1 MVDDGFDSGVQEE
14 GVPKVELKVNHE
26 AKLREL
32 LHKIN
37 SLEIKLCSD
46 ATKEFIKLLKG
57 NSGSELLR
65 YYVRSSSRCSELLD
79 AWKLQRGKPGLSY
92 ILKLTFVI
100 LSHPDGRYKPN
111 DKEGLVISRVL
122 DKFARLIIEELLQDV
137 YRELNS
143 KETKSQNAALW
154 LMASIVRRGSGL
166 ASDVA
171 KNFDFKLKGFSK
183 LAEFKKNQNEKKAK
197 QSSRKSFVGFAMSF
211 LEVGKPGLLRWVLQ
225 QKEMYSGVLRGLGND
240 DDDET
245 VIDVLS
251 TLRDKILVEESLVP
265 PGLRSVLF
273 GSGALEQLVNISGKD
288 NGGYAAELAYNILV
302 LVCTDPCNGLMP
314 DLTRHPSPLRGNP
327 KRLLGLMKKLKAT
340 ESIFHRD
347 LISAIVSGRPSFGA
361 AYMEEFPYNIEDYAS
376 PNWFAI
382 VTLAANLVS
391 SVGTGLKFDFLASK
405 PHDLP
410 SSDSEYLQSVL
421 KCLCPRSFSRSVI
434 NKGLLHLD
442 FLVKHGTL
450 RLLFE
455 ALKLLEFLIG
465 AINSQSSFPS
475 SDVVQG
481 WASLKQV
488 IQNEVRTLLPD
499 PQVLLTLLSS
509 LSSQSKTRVSSL
521 KRKPDSGDFLKQ
533 GRDDVKKLKRDHM
546 NNTDSDII
554 VGGVNLSADLT
565 SFKDSER
572 IVGTPSADE
581 FDTGKDIIKVHEI
594 WGSDLCDMSPFAMK
608 DVEIFFQSKL
618 LDALKTYFRV
628 MPTVLEGSFEFL
640 ISLLIDPLALD
651 TNLQHSLLSLL
662 IEYVVWSPTGTP
674 FTAPPLMYKHLQ
686 SFMTLLIFSPISEIK
701 NQACDLAQAA
711 MLSTGAFDR
720 NRHEIGSWFL
730 FIPGYDRRNSS
741 LHIPC
746 VEVLQS
752 LCQVVISFL
761 CDAISTTG
769 NNLFKYWDMV
779 KLRTC
784 NLERLK
790 DISPDFSPLVVC
802 ILQKCLR
809 LLDSESGT
817 FTLPEKSMISLYVG
831 NTLKYILQTQVDA
844 RLLSAVVDSILSERL
859 GEHSSVSDDSGAAF
873 CEWRPLRNLFI
884 FSQGISHPET
894 RVFSIDN
901 KAKPA
906 VSSFGIALD
915 EVKRNLTSGNNGEI
929 ADMTKAFASLIICT
943 TPEEISKNFPAV
955 VTVSETLSGV
965 FTYLMPSVVFLDH
978 TFLTSVSNLWPDIF
992 LPGLEMALSGKN
1004 KGEKDDV
1011 GGVTDCALVA
1021 GEVIRDKFFN
1031 ANEAAAT
1038 FSFFLKQ
1045 TPFHILFPS
1054 LMCTNGPYSSQPMKI
1069 KDLLLAKLSE
1079 WKFDNCFV
1087 SYLRLL
1093 LFWIHQLQSSYKVS
1107 PLAKFQE
1114 LSEICLILLKDL
1126 LGQVLHL
1133 NVDFDCHRT
1142 SRIHLSTQEVQEVAE
1157 TIFCHPAV
1165 ETSLSHPLTCGMG
1178 LAKANLF
1185 DNMDTSINLSRQS
1198 VHKLDHHVLDMLGT
1212 AYEYFLSL
1220 CDGQHF
1226 NNKRE
1231 KGIGKELRKVFNV
1244 PIQRVIEV
1252 VKDRFKV
1259 CICTGNLMPFLQPYY
1274 ALHVLNHFVGP
1285 FELLDLVQW
1294 MFKRVSM
1301 DTYADWKANRTSVI
1315 SFGFC
1320 IAAGAFRNLSSY
1332 LEQPLSKRQ
1341 KYDLLWE
1348 MEGNRNVKN
1357 VEEIYF
1363 QVTKLALHIKTD
1375 YADLCLLEAVKAAH
1389 RQKYVQHNNFHS
1401 CLVLSR
1407 LIINTSVKILSH
1419 CIYETT
1425 KTRAKLLFFLTDVSS
1440 LHLSIFGHLFLS
1452 MVNKGLAHKGKMVDE
1467 LPDFAPSDEDYL
1479 MLLPTALSYLNSY
1492 CIKYGFQYYKH
1503 FRSIPCFYSNILLKS
1518 FVNWKSFVLS
1528 DVFQEQ
1534 YGEFI
1539 PSSTEELLN
1548 LVNDSLLGKAICML
1562 QYHFALDGD
1571 SVKLKKRLKLFNS
1584 IFLHSAEHEELIDCD
1599 FGEIDSYS
1607 LNHSLNFIN
1616 RVIAKISFG
1625 RILLFPNCDQSQ
1637 SLPLEESGVLKDVQM
1652 EMGSTREDVS
1662 RMYFIN
1668 ILVGIW
1674 QLIVKKFPSGSYSG
1688 QKSIDV
1694 LSLYRYLEAFILRS
1708 ILELTNNMH
1717 SYLIQLESIPFLE
1730 QLMKSALRFRFE
1742 DPTTLKML
1750 QDILTLLSE
1759 GKFSRDF
1766 YLQLLL
1772 AHSQFESS
1780 IQLASNSTNSSHLGA
1795 FLRPISGVL
1804 RHLAFPT
1811 TENNASDSSHYLE
1824 TTGLYMR
1831 QLEVIKLLR
1840 TLFPSKP
1847 HELAFDFKKSVGI
1860 NFKSLHLLLL
1870 STYGAKLSKIDME
1883 IYNLMLAIESIDG
1896 LEAENIAGSDHLWG
1910 NAALK
1915 IEKERALEHDPSNMG
1930 ANAEA
1935 VKERHRSQF
1944 RDNLPIDPK
1953 ICASTVLYFPYDR
1966 IATHEAISS
1975 EHFQSSDFTHMLA
1988 NYAQTSTPDDG
1999 NLQRYDPVFILHF
2012 SLYSLSVGHIEPM
2025 EFAGL
2030 GLLAIAFVSMSSP
2043 DDGIRRLAY
2052 SILGIFKKA
2061 LELCKKRKEV
2071 TRIRLLLTSLQNGIE
2086 TPWQRVP
2093 SVVAIFAAEASFI
2106 LLDPSHD
2113 HYATLS
2119 RVLMNSSKLSMKNV
2133 PLFNEFF
2140 WSTSVNFK
2148 AERLWILRLLY
2159 AGLNLDDDVQ
2169 IYTRNSILET
2179 LMSYYFSPLSDN
2191 ESKDLILQILKKS
2204 IKCYKMTRHLVENC
2218 GLFSWLSSVLSI
2230 FSKMNFREE
2239 KKFFIMQLTVVLQ
2252 VVHNIMSSRNT
2263 IEWLQKKALEQLM
2276 ELMSHLCRF
2285 LVNGVVLVKEH
2296 VTLVN
2301 LILEIMIST
2310 LNISHK
2316 RKIYQSQF
2324 NLSIDGLYQICEAT
2338 HTDDD
2343 AARADPE
2350 LGLKAIL
2357 MNTPPAAIFCMSQ
2370 ENLSKFI
2377 GWAISSAL
2385 QADSAKLHQ
2394 NKESRHF
2401 LSAISKDEQSEDS
2414 LVSKLLRWLT
2424 ASVILG
2430 KLKVKSKNLDPK
2442 LGLNLKDLVS
2452 LFDHAETECEEG
2464 REDRIQR
2471 DQFLASTIL
2480 YLQLLVRTNHKVL
2493 PSVVSALSILLENAL
2508 SLADATHKNGFRLL
2522 LESVWLKIRYP
2533 VEANP
2538 AWRWSFY
2545 QPWMDLFLELTDLQK
2560 IGELHACQILL
2571 HIIAHVLGSPRS
2583 EGLQSLLE
2591 EMQRIDAFEWEKS
2604 ILETD
2609 K

>member
-1 MVDDGFDSGVQEE
+1 MVDDGSDNGLHEE
-14 GVPKVELKVNHE
+14 GAPKFELKVNHE

-46 ATKEFIKLLKG
+46 ATKEFIRLLKG
-57 NSGSELLR
+57 NSGSELLK
-65 YYVRSSSRCSELLD
+65 YYVRSSCRCSELLD

-92 ILKLTFVI
+92 ILKLIFVI
-100 LSHPDGRYKPN
+100 LSHPDGRYRPN

-122 DKFARLIIEELLQDV
+122 DKFARLIIEELLEDV
-137 YRELNS
+137 YKELNG
-143 KETKSQNAALW
+143 KETKSQNAALR

-183 LAEFKKNQNEKKAK
+183 LAEFKKKQNEKKAK
-197 QSSRKSFVGFAMSF
+197 RSSRKSFVGFAMSF

-245 VIDVLS
+245 VVYVLS

-273 GSGALEQLVNISGKD
+273 GSGTLEQLVNISGKG

-327 KRLLGLMKKLKAT
+327 KRLLGLMKKLNAT

-347 LISAIVSGRPSFGA
+347 LILAIVSGRPSFGA
-361 AYMEEFPYNIEDYAS
+361 AYMEEFPYNLEDYAS
-376 PNWFAI
+376 PNWFSI
-382 VTLAANLVS
+382 VTLAANLIS
-391 SVGTGLKFDFLASK
+391 SVGNGLKFEFLASR
-405 PHDLP
+405 PHDL
-410 SSDSEYLQSVL
+410 LWQSIL

-434 NKGLLHLD
+434 NKGLLHSD

-455 ALKLLEFLIG
+455 ALKLLDSLIG
-465 AINSQSSFPS
+465 AINSQSSFTS
-475 SDVVQG
+475 KDVVQV
-481 WASLKQV
+481 KQL

-509 LSSQSKTRVSSL
+509 LSSQSKNRVSSL
-521 KRKPDSGDFLKQ
+521 KRKSDSGKQ
-533 GRDDVKKLKRDHM
+533 GRDDVKKLKTDHM
-546 NNTDSDII
+546 NNTYSDII
-554 VGGVNLSADLT
+554 VGGVNLSTDLAP
-565 SFKDSER
+565 FEDSDR
-572 IVGTPSADE
+572 IIGTPSADE
-581 FDTGKDIIKVHEI
+581 FDDGKDIVKILHEI
-594 WGSDLCDMSPFAMK
+594 WGPHLCDMSTFAMK
-608 DVEIFFQSKL
+608 DAEIYFQSKL
-618 LDALKTYFRV
+618 FDALKTYFRV

-640 ISLLIDPLALD
+640 INLLVDPLGLD

-674 FTAPPLMYKHLQ
+674 VSAPPLMYKHLQ
-686 SFMTLLIFSPISEIK
+686 SFMTLLICSPLSEVK
-701 NQACDLAQAA
+701 NKACDLAQAA

-720 NRHEIGSWFL
+720 NLHEIRSWFL
-730 FIPGYDRRNSS
+730 FIPGYGRRNSD
-741 LHIPC
+741 LHIPG

-752 LCQVVISFL
+752 MCQVVISFL
-761 CDAISTTG
+761 CDAISTMG

-784 NLERLK
+784 NLEGLK
-790 DISPDFSPLVVC
+790 DRSPDFSPLVVC

-809 LLDSESGT
+809 LLDSKSET

-844 RLLSAVVDSILSERL
+844 RLLSAVVDSMLSERFC
-859 GEHSSVSDDSGAAF
+859 EHSSVSDVSGAAF
-873 CEWRPLRNLFI
+873 CEWRPLKNLFLL
-884 FSQGISHPET
+884 SQCISHPET
-894 RVFSIDN
+894 SVFSIDN
-901 KAKPA
+901 KAIPA
-906 VSSFGIALD
+906 VRSFGD
-915 EVKRNLTSGNNGEI
+915 KVKRFITSGNNGEI
-929 ADMTKAFASLIICT
+929 AGMTKDFASSIICA

-955 VTVSETLSGV
+955 VTVLKNLFGV
-965 FTYLMPSVVFLDH
+965 STYLMPSVFFLDH
-978 TFLTSVSNLWPDIF
+978 TFLASISNLWPDIF
-992 LPGLEMALSGKN
+992 LLGLEMAVSGKS
-1004 KGEKDDV
+1004 KDKTDDA
-1011 GGVTDCALVA
+1011 GGDTDGAFVA
-1021 GEVIRDKFFN
+1021 GEMICDKGFD

-1045 TPFHILFPS
+1045 TPFHILLPS
-1054 LMCTNGPYSSQPMKI
+1054 LMCSDGPYSTHPVKI
-1069 KDLLLAKLSE
+1069 KDLLLAKLAE
-1079 WKFDNCFV
+1079 WKFNNCFV

-1093 LFWIHQLQSSYKVS
+1093 LFWIHQLQSSYTVS
-1107 PLAKFQE
+1107 PLAKVQE
-1114 LSEICLILLKDL
+1114 LSEVCFILLKDL
-1126 LGQVLHL
+1126 LGQLHL
-1133 NVDFDCHRT
+1133 NGDFDSPRT
-1142 SRIHLSTQEVQEVAE
+1142 TRIHLSTQEVQELAE

-1165 ETSLSHPLTCGMG
+1165 EISLSRPFTCEMGLSNTSLV
-1178 LAKANLF
+1178 
-1185 DNMDTSINLSRQS
+1185 DNMDNLINLSRQS

-1220 CDGQHF
+1220 CDDQHF
-1226 NNKRE
+1226 NTKHE
-1231 KGIGKELRKVFNV
+1231 KGIGKHLRKVFNV
-1244 PIQRVIEV
+1244 PIQRVIEA

-1259 CICTGNLMPFLQPYY
+1259 CICTENMMPLLQPYY
-1274 ALHVLNHFVGP
+1274 ALYVLNHFIGP

-1294 MFKRVSM
+1294 MFNRVSM
-1301 DTYADWKANRTSVI
+1301 DTYADWNANRISAN

-1332 LEQPLSKRQ
+1332 LVQPLSKRQ
-1341 KYDLLWE
+1341 KYNILWE
-1348 MEGNRNVKN
+1348 MEGNRNAKN

-1363 QVTKLALHIKTD
+1363 LVTKFALKVKTD

-1389 RQKYVQHNNFHS
+1389 RQKYVQHDDFHS

-1407 LIINTSVKILSH
+1407 VVINTSVKIISH

-1440 LHLSIFGHLFLS
+1440 LHISIFGHLFFN
-1452 MVNKGLAHKGKMVDE
+1452 MMNKDISHKSKFVEE
-1467 LPDFAPSDEDYL
+1467 LPEFAPSDEHYL

-1492 CIKYGFQYYKH
+1492 CVKYGLQYYKH
-1503 FRSIPCFYSNILLKS
+1503 FRSIPCFYSKFLLKS
-1518 FVNWKSFVLS
+1518 LVNWKSFVRS
-1528 DVFQEQ
+1528 DVFQEE
-1534 YGEFI
+1534 YGEFV

-1548 LVNDSLLGKAICML
+1548 LVNDSLLGKAIRML
-1562 QYHFALDGD
+1562 QYHFALNGD

-1584 IFLHSAEHEELIDCD
+1584 IFLDSFEREELMDCD
-1599 FGEIDSYS
+1599 FAEIDSYS
-1607 LNHSLNFIN
+1607 LGDSLNFII

-1625 RILLFPNCDQSQ
+1625 RMLLFPICNQSQ
-1637 SLPLEESGVLKDVQM
+1637 LLPLEESGVLKDIQM
-1652 EMGSTREDVS
+1652 EMGPTRDES
-1662 RMYFIN
+1662 SKMYFIN

-1674 QLIVKKFPSGSYSG
+1674 QLIVKKFSSVSYSG
-1688 QKSIDV
+1688 QKSTYV
-1694 LSLYRYLEAFILRS
+1694 LPLYGYLEAFILRS
-1708 ILELTNNMH
+1708 ILELTKDMH
-1717 SYLIQLESIPFLE
+1717 ETLIQLESIPFLE
-1730 QLMKSALRFRFE
+1730 QLMKSALRYRFE

-1750 QDILTLLSE
+1750 QDILTLLSDGE
-1759 GKFSRDF
+1759 FSRDF

-1772 AHSQFESS
+1772 SHSQFESS
-1780 IQLASNSTNSSHLGA
+1780 VQSVSLSTNSSQLGA

-1804 RHLAFPT
+1804 RHLVFP
-1811 TENNASDSSHYLE
+1811 TENNASDSSYLNLE
-1824 TTGLYMR
+1824 STVLYMR
-1831 QLEVIKLLR
+1831 KLELIKLLR

-1847 HELAFDFKKSVGI
+1847 HESAFDLEKSVGI
-1860 NFKSLHLLLL
+1860 NFRSLHLMLL
-1870 STYGAKLSKIDME
+1870 SSYGAKLSKIDME

-1910 NAALK
+1910 SAALK
-1915 IEKERALEHDPSNMG
+1915 IEKERALEHDPSNVV
-1930 ANAEA
+1930 ADDEA

-1966 IATHEAISS
+1966 IASNEAITL
-1975 EHFQSSDFTHMLA
+1975 ENFQSSDFTRMLA

-1999 NLQRYDPVFILHF
+1999 NLERYDPVFILHF
-2012 SLYSLSVGHIEPM
+2012 SLYSLSAGHIEPM

-2030 GLLAIAFVSMSSP
+2030 GLLAVAFVSMSSP

-2071 TRIRLLLTSLQNGIE
+2071 TRIRLLLSSLQNGIE

-2113 HYATLS
+2113 HYATIS

-2140 WSTSVNFK
+2140 WSTSVNFR

-2179 LMSYYFSPLSDN
+2179 LMSFYFSPLSDN

-2204 IKCYKMTRHLVENC
+2204 LKCYKMTRHLVENC
-2218 GLFSWLSSVLSI
+2218 GLFSWLSSVVSI
-2230 FSKMNFREE
+2230 FSKMNSREE
-2239 KKFFIMQLTVVLQ
+2239 KNIFMMQLTVVLQ
-2252 VVHNIMSSRNT
+2252 AVYNIMFSRNT

-2285 LVNGVVLVKEH
+2285 LVNGLILLKDH

-2301 LILEIMIST
+2301 LILKIMIST

-2316 RKIYQSQF
+2316 RKIYQPQF
-2324 NLSIDGLYQICEAT
+2324 NLSMDGLYQICEAIR
-2338 HTDDD
+2338 TDDD
-2343 AARADPE
+2343 AITLGDPE

-2357 MNTPPAAIFCMSQ
+2357 MSTPPAAVFCMSL
-2370 ENLSKFI
+2370 EKLSKFI

-2394 NKESRHF
+2394 NKEPQHI
-2401 LSAISKDEQSEDS
+2401 LSAISKDEQSEES

-2424 ASVILG
+2424 ASIILG
-2430 KLKVKSKNLDPK
+2430 KLNVESKDLDPK

-2452 LFDHAETECEEG
+2452 LFEHSETECEEG

-2471 DQFLASTIL
+2471 HQFLASTIL

-2493 PSVVSALSILLENAL
+2493 PSVVSALSILLGNAS
-2508 SLADATHKNGFRLL
+2508 SLADDTHKNGVRLL
-2522 LESVWLKIRYP
+2522 LESLWLKIRYP

-2545 QPWMDLFLELTDLQK
+2545 QPWKDLCLELTDLQK
-2560 IGELHACQILL
+2560 IDELHACQILL
-2571 HIIAHVLGSPRS
+2571 HIMAHLLGSPQS
-2583 EGLQSLLE
+2583 EGLQSLVE
-2591 EMQRIDAFEWEKS
+2591 EVQRVDAFEWEKY
-2604 ILETD
+2604 IFETVHLL
-2609 K
+2609 

>member
-1 MVDDGFDSGVQEE
+1 MVDDGSDNGLHEE
-14 GVPKVELKVNHE
+14 GAPKFELKVNHE

-46 ATKEFIKLLKG
+46 ATKEFIRLLKG
-57 NSGSELLR
+57 NSGSELLK
-65 YYVRSSSRCSELLD
+65 YYVRSSCRCSELLD

-92 ILKLTFVI
+92 ILKLIFVI
-100 LSHPDGRYKPN
+100 LSHPDGRYRPN

-122 DKFARLIIEELLQDV
+122 DKFARLIIEELLEDV
-137 YRELNS
+137 YKELNG
-143 KETKSQNAALW
+143 KETKSQNAALR

-183 LAEFKKNQNEKKAK
+183 LAEFKKKQNEKKAK
-197 QSSRKSFVGFAMSF
+197 RSSRKSFVGFAMSF

-245 VIDVLS
+245 VVYVLS

-273 GSGALEQLVNISGKD
+273 GSGTLEQLVNISGKG

-327 KRLLGLMKKLKAT
+327 KRLLGLMKKLNAT

-347 LISAIVSGRPSFGA
+347 LILAIVSGRPSFGA
-361 AYMEEFPYNIEDYAS
+361 AYMEEFPYNLEDYAS
-376 PNWFAI
+376 PNWFSI
-382 VTLAANLVS
+382 VTLAANLIS
-391 SVGTGLKFDFLASK
+391 SVGNGLKFEFLASR
-405 PHDLP
+405 PHDL
-410 SSDSEYLQSVL
+410 LWQSIL

-434 NKGLLHLD
+434 NKGLLHSD

-455 ALKLLEFLIG
+455 ALKLLDSLIG
-465 AINSQSSFPS
+465 AINSQSSFTS
-475 SDVVQG
+475 KDVVQV
-481 WASLKQV
+481 KQL

-509 LSSQSKTRVSSL
+509 LSSQSKNRVSSL
-521 KRKPDSGDFLKQ
+521 KRKSDSGKQ
-533 GRDDVKKLKRDHM
+533 GRDDVKKLKTDHM
-546 NNTDSDII
+546 NNTYSDII
-554 VGGVNLSADLT
+554 VGGVNLSTDLAP
-565 SFKDSER
+565 FEDSDR
-572 IVGTPSADE
+572 IIGTPSADE
-581 FDTGKDIIKVHEI
+581 FDDGKDIVKILHEI
-594 WGSDLCDMSPFAMK
+594 WGPHLCDMSTFAMK
-608 DVEIFFQSKL
+608 DAEIYFQSKL
-618 LDALKTYFRV
+618 FDALKTYFRV

-640 ISLLIDPLALD
+640 INLLVDPLGLD

-674 FTAPPLMYKHLQ
+674 VSAPPLMYKHLQ
-686 SFMTLLIFSPISEIK
+686 SFMTLLICSPLSEVK
-701 NQACDLAQAA
+701 NKACDLAQAA

-720 NRHEIGSWFL
+720 NLHEIRSWFL
-730 FIPGYDRRNSS
+730 FIPGYGRRNSD
-741 LHIPC
+741 LHIPG

-752 LCQVVISFL
+752 MCQVVISFL
-761 CDAISTTG
+761 CDAISTMG

-784 NLERLK
+784 NLEGLK
-790 DISPDFSPLVVC
+790 DRSPDFSPLVVC

-809 LLDSESGT
+809 LLDSKSET

-844 RLLSAVVDSILSERL
+844 RLLSAVVDSMLSERFC
-859 GEHSSVSDDSGAAF
+859 EHSSVSDVSGAAF
-873 CEWRPLRNLFI
+873 YKTDDA
-884 FSQGISHPET
+884 GGDT
-894 RVFSIDN
+894 D
-901 KAKPA
+901 
-906 VSSFGIALD
+906 G
-915 EVKRNLTSGNNGEI
+915 
-929 ADMTKAFASLIICT
+929 AF
-943 TPEEISKNFPAV
+943 
-955 VTVSETLSGV
+955 
-965 FTYLMPSVVFLDH
+965 
-978 TFLTSVSNLWPDIF
+978 
-992 LPGLEMALSGKN
+992 
-1004 KGEKDDV
+1004 
-1011 GGVTDCALVA
+1011 VA
-1021 GEVIRDKFFN
+1021 GEMICDKGFD

-1045 TPFHILFPS
+1045 TPFHILLPS
-1054 LMCTNGPYSSQPMKI
+1054 LMCSDGPYSTHPVKI
-1069 KDLLLAKLSE
+1069 KDLLLAKLAE
-1079 WKFDNCFV
+1079 WKFNNCFV

-1093 LFWIHQLQSSYKVS
+1093 LFWIHQLQSSYTVS
-1107 PLAKFQE
+1107 PLAKVQE
-1114 LSEICLILLKDL
+1114 LSEVCFILLKDL
-1126 LGQVLHL
+1126 LGQLHL
-1133 NVDFDCHRT
+1133 NGDFDSPRT
-1142 SRIHLSTQEVQEVAE
+1142 TRIHLSTQEVQELAE

-1165 ETSLSHPLTCGMG
+1165 EISLSRPFTCEMGLSNTSLV
-1178 LAKANLF
+1178 
-1185 DNMDTSINLSRQS
+1185 DNMDNLINLSRQS

-1220 CDGQHF
+1220 CDDQHF
-1226 NNKRE
+1226 NTKHE
-1231 KGIGKELRKVFNV
+1231 KGIGKHLRKVFNV
-1244 PIQRVIEV
+1244 PIQRVIEA

-1259 CICTGNLMPFLQPYY
+1259 CICTENMMPLLQPYY
-1274 ALHVLNHFVGP
+1274 ALYVLNHFIGP

-1294 MFKRVSM
+1294 MFNRVSM
-1301 DTYADWKANRTSVI
+1301 DTYADWNANRISAN

-1332 LEQPLSKRQ
+1332 LVQPLSKRQ
-1341 KYDLLWE
+1341 KYNILWE
-1348 MEGNRNVKN
+1348 MEGNRNAKN

-1363 QVTKLALHIKTD
+1363 LVTKFALKVKTD

-1389 RQKYVQHNNFHS
+1389 RQKYVQHDDFHS

-1407 LIINTSVKILSH
+1407 VVINTSVKIISH

-1440 LHLSIFGHLFLS
+1440 LHISIFGHLFFN
-1452 MVNKGLAHKGKMVDE
+1452 MMNKDISHKSKFVEE
-1467 LPDFAPSDEDYL
+1467 LPEFAPSDEHYL

-1492 CIKYGFQYYKH
+1492 CVKYGLQYYKH
-1503 FRSIPCFYSNILLKS
+1503 FRSIPCFYSKFLLKS
-1518 FVNWKSFVLS
+1518 LVNWKSFVRS
-1528 DVFQEQ
+1528 DVFQEE
-1534 YGEFI
+1534 YGEFV

-1548 LVNDSLLGKAICML
+1548 LVNDSLLGKAIRML
-1562 QYHFALDGD
+1562 QYHFALNGD

-1584 IFLHSAEHEELIDCD
+1584 IFLDSFEREELMDCD
-1599 FGEIDSYS
+1599 FAEIDSYS
-1607 LNHSLNFIN
+1607 LGDSLNFII

-1625 RILLFPNCDQSQ
+1625 RMLLFPICNQSQ
-1637 SLPLEESGVLKDVQM
+1637 LLPLEESGVLKDIQM
-1652 EMGSTREDVS
+1652 EMGPTRDES
-1662 RMYFIN
+1662 SKMYFIN

-1674 QLIVKKFPSGSYSG
+1674 QLIVKKFSSVSYSG
-1688 QKSIDV
+1688 QKSTYV
-1694 LSLYRYLEAFILRS
+1694 LPLYGYLEAFILRS
-1708 ILELTNNMH
+1708 ILELTKDMH
-1717 SYLIQLESIPFLE
+1717 ETLIQLESIPFLE
-1730 QLMKSALRFRFE
+1730 QLMKSALRYRFE

-1750 QDILTLLSE
+1750 QDILTLLSDGE
-1759 GKFSRDF
+1759 FSRDF

-1772 AHSQFESS
+1772 SHSQFESS
-1780 IQLASNSTNSSHLGA
+1780 VQSVSLSTNSSQLGA

-1804 RHLAFPT
+1804 RHLVFP
-1811 TENNASDSSHYLE
+1811 TENNASDSSYLNLE
-1824 TTGLYMR
+1824 STVLYMR
-1831 QLEVIKLLR
+1831 KLELIKLLR

-1847 HELAFDFKKSVGI
+1847 HESAFDLEKSVGI
-1860 NFKSLHLLLL
+1860 NFRSLHLMLL
-1870 STYGAKLSKIDME
+1870 SSYGAKLSKIDME

-1910 NAALK
+1910 SAALK
-1915 IEKERALEHDPSNMG
+1915 IEKERALEHDPSNVV
-1930 ANAEA
+1930 ADDE
-1935 VKERHRSQF
+1935 
-1944 RDNLPIDPK
+1944 
-1953 ICASTVLYFPYDR
+1953 
-1966 IATHEAISS
+1966 
-1975 EHFQSSDFTHMLA
+1975 A

-1999 NLQRYDPVFILHF
+1999 NLERYDPVFILHF
-2012 SLYSLSVGHIEPM
+2012 SLYSLSAGHIEPM

-2030 GLLAIAFVSMSSP
+2030 GLLAVAFVSMSSP

-2071 TRIRLLLTSLQNGIE
+2071 TRIRLLLSSLQNGIE

-2113 HYATLS
+2113 HYATIS

-2140 WSTSVNFK
+2140 WSTSVNFR

-2179 LMSYYFSPLSDN
+2179 LMSFYFSPLSDN

-2204 IKCYKMTRHLVENC
+2204 LKCYKMTRHLVENC
-2218 GLFSWLSSVLSI
+2218 GLFSWLSSVVSI
-2230 FSKMNFREE
+2230 FSKMNSREE
-2239 KKFFIMQLTVVLQ
+2239 KNIFMMQLTVVLQ
-2252 VVHNIMSSRNT
+2252 AVYNIMFSRNT

-2285 LVNGVVLVKEH
+2285 LVNGLILLKDH

-2301 LILEIMIST
+2301 LILKIMIST

-2316 RKIYQSQF
+2316 RKIYQPQF
-2324 NLSIDGLYQICEAT
+2324 NLSMDGLYQICEAIR
-2338 HTDDD
+2338 TDDD
-2343 AARADPE
+2343 AITLGDPE

-2357 MNTPPAAIFCMSQ
+2357 MSTPPAAVFCMSL
-2370 ENLSKFI
+2370 EKLSKFI

-2394 NKESRHF
+2394 NKEPQHI
-2401 LSAISKDEQSEDS
+2401 LSAISKDEQSEES

-2424 ASVILG
+2424 ASIILG
-2430 KLKVKSKNLDPK
+2430 KLNVESKDLDPK

-2452 LFDHAETECEEG
+2452 LFEHSETECEEG

-2471 DQFLASTIL
+2471 HQFLASTIL

-2493 PSVVSALSILLENAL
+2493 PSVVSALSILLGNAS
-2508 SLADATHKNGFRLL
+2508 SLADDTHKNGVRLL
-2522 LESVWLKIRYP
+2522 LESLWLKIRYP

-2545 QPWMDLFLELTDLQK
+2545 QPWKDLCLELTDLQK
-2560 IGELHACQILL
+2560 IDELHACQILL
-2571 HIIAHVLGSPRS
+2571 HIMAHLLGSPQS
-2583 EGLQSLLE
+2583 EGLQSLVE
-2591 EMQRIDAFEWEKS
+2591 EVQRVDAFEWEKY
-2604 ILETD
+2604 IFETVHLL
-2609 K
+2609 